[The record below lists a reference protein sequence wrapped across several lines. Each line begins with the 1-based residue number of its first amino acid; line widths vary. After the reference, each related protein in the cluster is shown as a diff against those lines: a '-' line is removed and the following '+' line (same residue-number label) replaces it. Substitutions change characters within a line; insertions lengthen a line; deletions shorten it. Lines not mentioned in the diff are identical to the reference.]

1 MLCSVAVSVIANYN
15 GRNSSFPIKL
25 FLITPPQQSF
35 TNPSHLFYAVNYTFA
50 LICLMLYSIF
60 FTTQTKLKE
69 GTTSKK

>member
-1 MLCSVAVSVIANYN
+1 MLCSVVVSVIANYN
-15 GRNSSFPIKL
+15 GTNSSFPIKL

-35 TNPSHLFYAVNYTFA
+35 TNPCHLFYAVNYKFA
-50 LICLMLYSIF
+50 LIGLMLHSI